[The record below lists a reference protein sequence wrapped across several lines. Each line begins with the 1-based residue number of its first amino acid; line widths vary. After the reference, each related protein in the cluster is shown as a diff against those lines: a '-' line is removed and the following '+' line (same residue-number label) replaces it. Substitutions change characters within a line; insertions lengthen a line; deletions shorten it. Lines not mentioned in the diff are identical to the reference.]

1 MTLQTS
7 FFILDYIGFYKYFLQ
22 EGWISLFQDKNQNKQ
37 FLCSY
42 GVFIING
49 MLALSIGSLLPYI
62 RDSLGLQYAFCG
74 MIVSLHSIG
83 NLISGFACGALAA
96 VWGRKKSILFFNSFF
111 AISYLLILLSDNPFL
126 LALSFFLTG
135 MARGATSNF
144 CNTSINEL
152 APGKASLLNGL
163 HAMFA
168 IGAFSFP
175 LFLLVLTSSH
185 ASNWIYACY
194 FMLIMGILS
203 WILYFIIPASTNSA
217 NAKKENSASD
227 FSFFKE
233 PLFYLCTSILFFY
246 LCAEQGVIGWMITY
260 FKDTGMLPESLSQVT
275 ASLLWVMI
283 LAGRL
288 LTAWLSTKIEK
299 EWLLLIMSVGMVGF
313 FLMLLFSSTTS
324 LILLGIIGF
333 GFSMAG
339 LYPTTV
345 SFAGSIIQKYA
356 LAWSFILTI
365 ASLGAIIMPSVIGKI
380 AETAGIYYGM
390 QSIIAVVIVDFL
402 CVVVLVW
409 YIRKLRKRKIT
420 V

>member
-1 MTLQTS
+1 
-7 FFILDYIGFYKYFLQ
+7 
-22 EGWISLFQDKNQNKQ
+22 
-37 FLCSY
+37 
-42 GVFIING
+42 
-49 MLALSIGSLLPYI
+49 MLALSIGSLLPFI

-83 NLISGFACGALAA
+83 NLISGFASGALAA

-111 AISYLLILLSDNPFL
+111 AISYLLILLSDNHFL

-175 LFLLVLTSSH
+175 LLLLALTT
-185 ASNWIYACY
+185 ANVSNWIYACY

-203 WILYFIIPASTNSA
+203 WILYFIIPTSEDPIKT
-217 NAKKENSASD
+217 KKDTPTSD

-233 PLFYLCTSILFFY
+233 PLFYFCTLTLFFY

-299 EWLLLIMSVGMVGF
+299 EWLLLIMSIGIIGF
-313 FLMLLFSSTTS
+313 FLMLLFSSTTP
-324 LILLGIIGF
+324 LILFGIMGF

-365 ASLGAIIMPSVIGKI
+365 ASLGAIIMPSIIGKI

-390 QSIIAVVIVDFL
+390 QSIIAVVIIDFI
-402 CVVVLVW
+402 CVVMLVA
-409 YIRKLRKRKIT
+409 YIRKLRKNKIP

>member
-1 MTLQTS
+1 M
-7 FFILDYIGFYKYFLQ
+7 FK
-22 EGWISLFQDKNQNKQ
+22 DKNQNKQ

-83 NLISGFACGALAA
+83 NLISGFASGALAA

-111 AISYLLILLSDNPFL
+111 AISYLLILLSDNLFL

-175 LFLLVLTSSH
+175 LLLLALTTSN
-185 ASNWIYACY
+185 ASNWIYASY

-203 WILYFIIPASTNSA
+203 WILYFIIPASTDPVK
-217 NAKKENSASD
+217 AKKENPASD

-233 PLFYLCTSILFFY
+233 PLFYLCTLTLFFY

-260 FKDTGMLPESLSQVT
+260 FKDTGALPESLSQIT

-288 LTAWLSTKIEK
+288 LTAWLSTKIDK

-313 FLMLLFSSTTS
+313 FLMLLFSSSTS
-324 LILLGIIGF
+324 WILLGIMGF

-365 ASLGAIIMPSVIGKI
+365 ASFGSIIMPSIIGKI
-380 AETAGIYYGM
+380 AETAGIFYGM
-390 QSIIAVVIVDFL
+390 QSIITVVVIDFL

-409 YIRKLRKRKIT
+409 YIRKLRKNKST